1 MQYLSIKLS
10 KSFVNAIQDYQ
21 VYKNTSAEETLH
33 YISKIEKIRKQ
44 LIKIATEKKHLSKK
58 VQYRNS
64 KQLQY
69 FIIEQHV
76 VFFKITTT
84 QLQVKYFVAVKRI
97 KNLGSIRL
105 RPTLLRDEWHRF
117 DTRLYR
123 IS

>member
-10 KSFVNAIQDYQ
+10 KSFIKAIQDYQ
-21 VYKNTSAEETLH
+21 VYKNTSIEETLH
-33 YISKIEKIRKQ
+33 YIAKIEKIRKQ

-69 FIIEQHV
+69 FIIEQHA
-76 VFFKITTT
+76 VFFKITAT

-97 KNLGSIRL
+97 KK
-105 RPTLLRDEWHRF
+105 PW
-117 DTRLYR
+117 
-123 IS
+123 